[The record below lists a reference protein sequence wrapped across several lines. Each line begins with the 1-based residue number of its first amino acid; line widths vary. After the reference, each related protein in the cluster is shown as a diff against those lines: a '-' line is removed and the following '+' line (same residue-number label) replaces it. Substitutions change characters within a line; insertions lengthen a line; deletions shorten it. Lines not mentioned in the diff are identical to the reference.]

1 MPVARSILLFCLKCV
16 VFSAIF
22 WTMWTTVIRPITTPD
37 QSSNT
42 NASSQDAQAKAQM
55 DAYEKQV
62 ERANRQLDVAEDQQR
77 RTDLFLSAQE
87 ENLKRMDAIL
97 KEWEKQTGLRK

>member
-1 MPVARSILLFCLKCV
+1 MPVAKPILLFFLKCV

-37 QSSNT
+37 QSGNT
-42 NASSQDAQAKAQM
+42 NAQDVQARTQM